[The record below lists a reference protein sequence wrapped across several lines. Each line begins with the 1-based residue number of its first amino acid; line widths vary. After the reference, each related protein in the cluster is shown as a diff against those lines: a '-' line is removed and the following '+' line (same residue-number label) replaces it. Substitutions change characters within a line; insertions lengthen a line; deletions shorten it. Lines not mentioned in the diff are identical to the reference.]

1 MAKPSDSFTRFTP
14 SSPHAAQHPSFTATG
29 AAGTYRRTSRQI
41 EANARG
47 GPAPEGETPAQ
58 KVARL
63 RAAARVQREAQ
74 YTTTDKLLAKGRRW
88 ADFAHRT
95 TAYGLIALTG
105 VSAVVGIYS
114 LFSLVAHTRREKR
127 AFVERELD
135 RLAEAQKAFLRGEAD
150 AEQLHLLQQERE
162 SEEKAA
168 RFKVE
173 QEEEKK
179 KSEGVWSRVKGF
191 VSTGAAAGDKGQ
203 ESEAE
208 KAAAQIRRARRQRA
222 AGEDAIEG
230 EIVPVAVRPSDIQG
244 VGFDAKGRPVPLAA
258 TQPQTAQSAAAQGP
272 QTDSPDGPQKSSR
285 GWFGLWRG
293 SP

>member
-1 MAKPSDSFTRFTP
+1 MARPSDSFTRFTP

-47 GPAPEGETPAQ
+47 APAPEGETPAQ

-63 RAAARVQREAQ
+63 RAAARAQREAQ

-105 VSAVVGIYS
+105 VSAVVGVYS
-114 LFSLVAHTRREKR
+114 LFSLIAHTRREKR

-135 RLAEAQKAFLRGEAD
+135 RLAEAQKAFLRGEAN

-173 QEEEKK
+173 QEEKK
-179 KSEGVWSRVKGF
+179 KNEGVWSRVKGF
-191 VSTGAAAGDKGQ
+191 VSTGAAAGDKG
-203 ESEAE
+203 EETEAE
-208 KAAAQIRRARRQRA
+208 KAAALIRKARRQRA
-222 AGEDAIEG
+222 AGDDPVEG
-230 EIVPVAVRPSDIQG
+230 EVVPVAVRASEIQG
-244 VGFDAKGRPVPLAA
+244 VGFDAKGRPVPLTA
-258 TQPQTAQSAAAQGP
+258 TQTQIPQPVAAQEQ
-272 QTDSPDGPQKSSR
+272 QTGSPDGPQKSR

-293 SP
+293 SS